1 MADFEKV
8 YQLDFNTE
16 KAEEGI
22 KRLESFVAKFEQKL
36 SRAFSGKNVSKSIE
50 SLISKVGK
58 ADKSLSKGL
67 GIASDAAL
75 KMRATFEKSMDRS
88 AGSSKKVRA
97 GVGTIEQALD
107 RARTA
112 GARLDDALGKG
123 SASSGMKKTSS
134 EALKAASSTNK
145 LRSGM
150 SRVAASETKVKEA
163 GDALFRMM
171 KKASRAGES
180 GMKKVE
186 RAMVATEKATKKTD
200 EAISKMLRPK
210 GESRKAKALGEI
222 GKRIRRIGS
231 SSKLASTSVTGL
243 VAKVTLLIGAANKIR
258 GIVSDWMDFDDTMTV
273 AVAKFSKFEPQMR
286 PGTKAFG
293 EFKKEVREAAKE
305 TEHSATGVARA
316 VDFWAKAGK
325 SSAQTKAVLGATLD
339 FASANTDAAGSMLDV
354 ARAGD
359 ILSDTLGQFRL
370 DTNDPTKLMENTAR
384 VSDVMSAAANSAN
397 LSAEELFE
405 GFKDSGP
412 VMTQLEAQIEDVA
425 TYLAKM
431 ANAGI
436 KGTKAGRS
444 LKIAMSAMNS
454 PTAKQSELFEKYNV
468 KVKDSEGNFRGLTTI
483 IGELSKATEN
493 LGTSERFDVF
503 GTIVGREGIAPFLN
517 LLAAGEDK
525 LGDFSAKL
533 RNVSGETKRL
543 ADITRQSASRQM
555 QNFWNKVSDL
565 GFTIIEETKLFDRLG
580 KALDGIDWKAA
591 TDFITESLLPVL
603 SDVGAVI
610 VDYLWPAVKI
620 VSGALN
626 TVLSPAIDGI
636 LGLLSL
642 LRDEGSSVSDSLNS
656 IADDMPKTISK
667 GFSDLYRRFYGF
679 ARLAESFVSRWGRLF
694 EGLSTGMV
702 TEWDS
707 AGGHITAGLEMLGES
722 FGTVFE
728 EIRALVYE
736 VVAVFIGG
744 ADHVEDR
751 WGFAGEFIG
760 GSVVNLVGVVTGAL
774 GTIAKT
780 ASAVFGMA
788 VRMITTAIHGIRT
801 SIEGLFAGVMQIME
815 GDFLGGITRIGVA
828 LANAITLPV
837 RAAISGLLKLIE
849 KIPGASSLAESVG
862 INIDDISAAVSEG
875 LTVDAK
881 GNVDIGRNYVE
892 PTPKQTEPEYEKL
905 VYGEQQPKYLQ
916 PPEAPRSMLREPMSW
931 EVPISVPK
939 SAFVQPE
946 TTASVPVS
954 QVSPGHSEQFEKLY
968 ELQKSK
974 ADEDRTFQ
982 QRSMEMSLSTAK
994 KTEAKTINQKI
1005 EIGGNT
1011 FNIKTSGNPEDL
1023 KRQIETI
1030 SKAMYRDQMR
1040 NLKDELSDAS
1050 VNEGAME
1057 F

>member
-1 MADFEKV
+1 
-8 YQLDFNTE
+8 
-16 KAEEGI
+16 
-22 KRLESFVAKFEQKL
+22 
-36 SRAFSGKNVSKSIE
+36 
-50 SLISKVGK
+50 
-58 ADKSLSKGL
+58 
-67 GIASDAAL
+67 
-75 KMRATFEKSMDRS
+75 
-88 AGSSKKVRA
+88 
-97 GVGTIEQALD
+97 
-107 RARTA
+107 
-112 GARLDDALGKG
+112 
-123 SASSGMKKTSS
+123 
-134 EALKAASSTNK
+134 
-145 LRSGM
+145 
-150 SRVAASETKVKEA
+150 
-163 GDALFRMM
+163 
-171 KKASRAGES
+171 
-180 GMKKVE
+180 
-186 RAMVATEKATKKTD
+186 
-200 EAISKMLRPK
+200 MLRPK
-210 GESRKAKALGEI
+210 GESRKAKAIGEI

-273 AVAKFSKFEPQMR
+273 AAAKFSKLEPQMR

-325 SSAQTKAVLGATLD
+325 SSAQTKAVLKNTLD
-339 FASANTDAAGSMLDV
+339 FASANTDASGSMMDV

-359 ILSDTLGQFRL
+359 ILSDALGQFRL

-412 VMTQLEAQIEDVA
+412 VMTQLGVQIEDVSA
-425 TYLAKM
+425 YLATM

-454 PTAKQSELFEKYNV
+454 PTSKQSDLFEKYNI

-610 VDYLWPAVKI
+610 VDYLWPAIRI

-626 TVLSPAIDGI
+626 TVLSPAIEGI
-636 LGLLSL
+636 LSLLSL
-642 LRDEGSSVSDSLNS
+642 LRGEGSSVSDSLNS

-667 GFSDLYRRFYGF
+667 GFSELYRRFYGF

-722 FGTVFE
+722 FGTVFD
-728 EIRALVYE
+728 EIKDL
-736 VVAVFIGG
+736 
-744 ADHVEDR
+744 EDR

-760 GSVVNLVGVVTGAL
+760 GSVVNLVGVVTGTL
-774 GTIAKT
+774 GTIATT

-801 SIEGLFAGVMQIME
+801 SVEGLFAGVMQIME

-892 PTPKQTEPEYEKL
+892 PAPKQAEPEYEKL
-905 VYGEQQPKYLQ
+905 VYGEQQPNHLQ
-916 PPEAPRSMLREPMSW
+916 PPEAPRSMLREPMPW

-946 TTASVPVS
+946 TASAVPVS
-954 QVSPGHSEQFEKLY
+954 QMSPGPSDQFEKLY
-968 ELQKSK
+968 ELQKAK

-982 QRSMEMSLSTAK
+982 QRSMEMYLSTAK
-994 KTEAKTINQKI
+994 KTEAKTVNQKI

-1040 NLKDELSDAS
+1040 NLKDELGDAS
-1050 VNEGAME
+1050 ANEGAME